1 MKSIINRFS
10 LMFAIGALPVALFAQ
25 QPTIANW
32 RAYDQSGINVFE
44 TPKDNDAKFDG
55 LKVRFGAGFTQQFQ
69 SLTHENTAS
78 NNTGNTVATAL
89 ANKLYPIKPGF
100 MTAQA
105 NAFMDVQLGD
115 GIALNVTSYLSARHH
130 NETWVKGGYIQ
141 FDKLPFKGKFWSDL
155 MNITTIKIGHFEVN
169 YGDQHFRRTDG
180 GQALWNPFM
189 EGYIMDAFAT
199 EIGGEVY
206 IKKNGLFGMIGLTNG
221 MIKGNIDSVLT
232 STVADGNDKR
242 SPSIILKAGIDKKLD
257 NGLRLRGSASYYHN
271 GSSAGSGLT
280 LYGGDRTGSNY
291 QNVMEKWVS
300 GTPAAAQAS
309 TAIAFSGRFNPGFSK
324 KIDAIMVNGFAKY
337 KGFELFGTYETA
349 QGYAKSETKN
359 RKASQ
364 YAVDAIYRLGA
375 TENVF
380 LGVRYNGVTARLS
393 PTATSDVKL
402 DRIALAGGWFITKN
416 TLLKVEYVSQQYKD
430 FAKSDYRNGGKFSGV
445 VVEAVVGF

>member
-1 MKSIINRFS
+1 MNMSEAPSDSERTRNQGDRQAARPERR
-10 LMFAIGALPVALFAQ
+10 LARARGVRGLRHRRRDERRDAL
-25 QPTIANW
+25 
-32 RAYDQSGINVFE
+32 R
-44 TPKDNDAKFDG
+44 
-55 LKVRFGAGFTQQFQ
+55 
-69 SLTHENTAS
+69 
-78 NNTGNTVATAL
+78 
-89 ANKLYPIKPGF
+89 
-100 MTAQA
+100 
-105 NAFMDVQLGD
+105 
-115 GIALNVTSYLSARHH
+115 SARRRR
-130 NETWVKGGYIQ
+130 EEAPRATRRLAARRDRVLLGVPAPVGDEVVGPAGPTTATRM
-141 FDKLPFKGKFWSDL
+141 DKFTRQVL
-155 MNITTIKIGHFEVN
+155 E
-169 YGDQHFRRTDG
+169 
-180 GQALWNPFM
+180 
-189 EGYIMDAFAT
+189 AT
-199 EIGGEVY
+199 
-206 IKKNGLFGMIGLTNG
+206 GLFGMIGLTNG

-291 QNVMEKWVS
+291 QNVMEKWVTS
-300 GTPAAAQAS
+300 PLTANAAASAS

-380 LGVRYNGVTARLS
+380 LGVRYNGVTARLAGY
-393 PTATSDVKL
+393 TDDVKL

-430 FAKSDYRNGGKFSGV
+430 FLKTDYRNGGKFSGV

>member
-1 MKSIINRFS
+1 MKSIINK
-10 LMFAIGALPVALFAQ
+10 LTLIAALGTLPTVLFAQ

-55 LKVRFGAGFTQQFQ
+55 LKVRFGAGFTQQWQ
-69 SLTHENTAS
+69 SLKHENTAN
-78 NNTGNTVATAL
+78 NNTGNTVATAQ
-89 ANKLYPIKPGF
+89 ANKLYPLASGF

-115 GIALNVTSYLSARHH
+115 GIALNVTSYLSSRHH

-141 FDKLPFKGKFWSDL
+141 FDKLPFKGKLWSDL
-155 MNITTIKIGHFEVN
+155 MKITTIKIGHFEVN
-169 YGDQHFRRTDG
+169 YGDEHFRRSDG
-180 GQALWNPFM
+180 GQTLWNPFM
-189 EGYIMDAFAT
+189 EGYVMDGYAT

-206 IKKNGLFGMIGLTNG
+206 LKKNGLFGMIGLTSG
-221 MIKGNIDSVLT
+221 MLKGNVDSVLN

-242 SPSIILKAGIDKKLD
+242 SPSILLKAGIDKKLS
-257 NGLRLRGSASYYHN
+257 NGLRLRASGSLYHN

-309 TAIAFSGRFNPGFSK
+309 TAIAFSGRFNPNFSK
-324 KIDAIMVNGFAKY
+324 KVDAVMFNGFAKY
-337 KGFELFGTYETA
+337 KGLEFFGTYEVS
-349 QGYAKSETKN
+349 QGYSKAEKVS
-359 RKASQ
+359 RRASQ
-364 YAVDAIYRLGA
+364 IAVDGIYRFGA
-375 TENVF
+375 AENAF
-380 LGVRYNGVTARLS
+380 IGLRYNTVSAELQGYTN
-393 PTATSDVKL
+393 DVNVN
-402 DRIALAGGWFITKN
+402 RFAVAGGWFITKN
-416 TLLKVEYVSQQYKD
+416 TLLKAEYVTQEYDK
-430 FAKSDYRNGGKFSGV
+430 FIKTDYRNGGKFHGI